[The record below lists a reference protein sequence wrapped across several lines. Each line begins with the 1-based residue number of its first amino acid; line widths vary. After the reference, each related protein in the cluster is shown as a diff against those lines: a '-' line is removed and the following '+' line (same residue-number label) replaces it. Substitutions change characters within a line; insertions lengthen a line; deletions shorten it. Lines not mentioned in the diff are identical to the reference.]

1 MRTRIVV
8 GALLVALTLGVHGQP
23 GGVDDQRLLGAGT
36 DRANWLNHGRDYG
49 NQRFSP
55 LAQIDAGNVGSL
67 RPAWIYQSGVPSTF
81 QATPIVVDGV
91 MYVSLPFN
99 HVVALDA
106 RTGRELW
113 RYTHKRRTDKM
124 CCGPANRG
132 VAVAYG
138 KVYMGTVD
146 ARLVALDA
154 GTGKLV
160 WDVQLV
166 EDLAGTTERAEQL
179 AADDPLRKQ
188 KVTGST
194 GVGANMAPVVYKGKV
209 IVGITGR
216 RATACTSTPIGPAHR
231 SAR

>member
-1 MRTRIVV
+1 MSRR
-8 GALLVALTLGVHGQP
+8 
-23 GGVDDQRLLGAGT
+23 
-36 DRANWLNHGRDYG
+36 
-49 NQRFSP
+49 
-55 LAQIDAGNVGSL
+55 L

-81 QATPIVVDGV
+81 QATPIVADGV

-166 EDLAGTTERAEQL
+166 EDLAGATE
-179 AADDPLRKQ
+179 
-188 KVTGST
+188 
-194 GVGANMAPVVYKGKV
+194 
-209 IVGITGR
+209 
-216 RATACTSTPIGPAHR
+216 AHR
-231 SAR
+231 AACRR

>member
-8 GALLVALTLGVHGQP
+8 GTLLVALALGVHGQP
-23 GGVDDQRLLGAGT
+23 GGVDDHRLLGAGT

-55 LAQIDAGNVGSL
+55 LTQIDADNVASL

-81 QATPIVVDGV
+81 QATPIVADGV

-160 WDVQLV
+160 
-166 EDLAGTTERAEQL
+166 
-179 AADDPLRKQ
+179 
-188 KVTGST
+188 
-194 GVGANMAPVVYKGKV
+194 
-209 IVGITGR
+209 
-216 RATACTSTPIGPAHR
+216 
-231 SAR
+231 